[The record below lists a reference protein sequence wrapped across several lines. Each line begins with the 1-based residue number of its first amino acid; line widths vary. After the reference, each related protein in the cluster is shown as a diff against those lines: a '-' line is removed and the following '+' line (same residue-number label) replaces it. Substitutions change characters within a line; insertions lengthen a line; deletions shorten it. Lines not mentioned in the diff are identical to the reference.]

1 MCGLREIERERERL
15 FCYSGLIC
23 FVIAVCVFMISRIF
37 SSDVYIYIVTLY
49 IV

>member
-1 MCGLREIERERERL
+1 MCDLRETERKGEVVL
-15 FCYSGLIC
+15 LQWFNF